1 MLARKYP
8 KLVDLL
14 KKTDYNAKITEI
26 EDIMHI
32 CWNKLLKIR
41 YPTLAIWSKKLIM
54 MLKYQTLNQKYF
66 TTFDYNKLRNE
77 IIDNKINEKELAK
90 KTDISEFIENTN
102 LNNKIA
108 TFATKAELKVEQ
120 DKIVKL
126 IYCFS
131 QSIDTLKRLVIAFI
145 FQRGNLKDC
154 LIKS

>member
-1 MLARKYP
+1 
-8 KLVDLL
+8 
-14 KKTDYNAKITEI
+14 
-26 EDIMHI
+26 
-32 CWNKLLKIR
+32 
-41 YPTLAIWSKKLIM
+41 M
-54 MLKYQTLNQKYF
+54 MSKYQTLNQKYF

-108 TFATKAELKVEQ
+108 TLATKAELKVEQ